1 MEVNMGNQHGVYQ
14 DNLMKE
20 YNLRLRERVKENDKT
35 MEVNT
40 DF

>member
-1 MEVNMGNQHGVYQ
+1 MGNQHGVYQ

-20 YNLRLRERVKENDKT
+20 YNLRLWEKVKKNDKA
-35 MEVNT
+35 MEVNA